1 MAVCLWEISLR
12 NLQKKLHN
20 NASTLN
26 CSVSFQQNQPI
37 PKPRN
42 LANIKRLCEGDMQK
56 PHTNFF
62 VASLQ
67 CWVLVA
73 SKTRALTSPA
83 LCHLSTQ
90 SAFHSDTCNKSDL
103 GIPMLVASLS
113 TNTPHTQNIALTCIH
128 QLAQQSFQQK
138 GRRLCV
144 SISILMRLQRNLY
157 NNTDS
162 NTTMSVDHDFMRVT
176 DKVSDHDLHHEVH
189 ELQCGAAL
197 TTQRVHQ

>member
-1 MAVCLWEISLR
+1 MMVKLILCLEPINPEMAICLWEISLR

-26 CSVSFQQNQPI
+26 CYVSFQQNQPI

-56 PHTNFF
+56 PRTKICCCILAMLGLGSIWN
-62 VASLQ
+62 SP
-67 CWVLVA
+67 
-73 SKTRALTSPA
+73 TLTSPA

-113 TNTPHTQNIALTCIH
+113 TNTPHTQIIGLTCIH
-128 QLAQQSFQQK
+128 HLAQQSFSRK
-138 GRRLCV
+138 AEGCV
-144 SISILMRLQRNLY
+144 
-157 NNTDS
+157 
-162 NTTMSVDHDFMRVT
+162 
-176 DKVSDHDLHHEVH
+176 
-189 ELQCGAAL
+189 
-197 TTQRVHQ
+197 